1 MNELEK
7 TLAAFVQ
14 QAKEA
19 IAKENYTLAKDR
31 LLNAQKC
38 ALLQAKAA
46 TGAVRDKALATAKGL
61 KALYDQIE
69 AKAQAADLASAID
82 NAPKAPAAHKAP
94 AAPKAPAD
102 NGNADEGTGNAGSGA
117 YTPPKRNDALSPLY
131 LSDYIGQPDAVLAVR
146 DMITAARLKNA
157 AMQHL
162 IIYGSHGLGKT
173 TFSKIIANELQV
185 GFTEINVT
193 KITPPDMIAIL
204 KKLQPRQILF
214 IDEIHT
220 LPLNVAES
228 ILYSAMQ
235 DGRITYTVGRGS
247 AAKTE
252 TVELVPFT
260 LVGATTELGK
270 LAKPFT
276 QRAVTVRLHEYTD
289 EVLAGIIQSSF
300 KKLGVTISAERALT
314 ISKRCRNNPRIAN
327 NNTKRISDKALVRYA
342 KLNHIEDPGAFSS
355 VEKIRALNIEINDAV
370 IEEFFKENGID
381 EYGLEGGDRE
391 LLKLIIHRYNGG
403 PVGIDTLARAMNES
417 NNVIAQKYEAYLI
430 KKGMLRVDKDGRVA
444 MALAYKALGLP
455 VPPEKEDQVLKD
467 TTGTGGFSGN
477 AGNNND
483 TTLENKP
490 NTPPAPNGN
499 APKRTVNE
507 KRSVTVYN
515 TPDDRRCRK
524 VEELIVYPANVK
536 TFESGS
542 LDEMFPDVEQPFEA
556 EVTHNCEL
564 ELNFGTHTRTLICDS
579 KLECNFASAMA
590 GVGFMHDIKAQTL
603 EIPYYSGAL
612 ANRRYFP
619 DFVVK
624 DFKDRI
630 VVIEMKN
637 FMMLSYHLNIDKYE
651 ELKRYCE
658 TAGYGYA
665 EIAKEYDAED
675 YVSVEMLKNAPVNRD
690 LEAFIIAR
698 IEENGTQKGDPTF
711 READLTEYCETH
723 GRVERRDVYTVL
735 LNNRDLKNVDRVG
748 NDIKITLN

>member
-1 MNELEK
+1 M
-7 TLAAFVQ
+7 V
-14 QAKEA
+14 
-19 IAKENYTLAKDR
+19 
-31 LLNAQKC
+31 
-38 ALLQAKAA
+38 
-46 TGAVRDKALATAKGL
+46 
-61 KALYDQIE
+61 
-69 AKAQAADLASAID
+69 
-82 NAPKAPAAHKAP
+82 
-94 AAPKAPAD
+94 
-102 NGNADEGTGNAGSGA
+102 
-117 YTPPKRNDALSPLY
+117 
-131 LSDYIGQPDAVLAVR
+131 
-146 DMITAARLKNA
+146 
-157 AMQHL
+157 
-162 IIYGSHGLGKT
+162 
-173 TFSKIIANELQV
+173 
-185 GFTEINVT
+185 
-193 KITPPDMIAIL
+193 
-204 KKLQPRQILF
+204 
-214 IDEIHT
+214 
-220 LPLNVAES
+220 
-228 ILYSAMQ
+228 
-235 DGRITYTVGRGS
+235 
-247 AAKTE
+247 
-252 TVELVPFT
+252 
-260 LVGATTELGK
+260 
-270 LAKPFT
+270 
-276 QRAVTVRLHEYTD
+276 
-289 EVLAGIIQSSF
+289 
-300 KKLGVTISAERALT
+300 
-314 ISKRCRNNPRIAN
+314 
-327 NNTKRISDKALVRYA
+327 KRISDKALVRYA
-342 KLNHIEDPGAFSS
+342 QLNNLTSSGALDSPDAIRRLGIE
-355 VEKIRALNIEINDAV
+355 VNDRV

-444 MALAYKALGLP
+444 MALAYKALGMP
-455 VPPEKEDQVLKD
+455 VPPEKQDQVLAD

-477 AGNNND
+477 NS
-483 TTLENKP
+483 TTPENKP
-490 NTPPAPNGN
+490 STPPAPGGD

-515 TPDDRRCRK
+515 TPDERRCRK

-536 TFESGS
+536 TFADAS

-603 EIPYYSGAL
+603 EIPYYSGSL
-612 ANRRYFP
+612 SNRRYFP

-630 VVIEMKN
+630 AVIEMKN

-665 EIAKEYDAED
+665 EIAKEYDADD

-698 IEENGTQKGDPTF
+698 IEENGAQKSDPTF
-711 READLTEYCETH
+711 READLAEYCETH
-723 GRVERRDVYTVL
+723 GKVERRDLYTVL

-748 NDIKITLN
+748 NDVKITLN